1 MPEPV
6 FGVVLLNW
14 NGIADTEVALDSL
27 LAASPRPDH
36 VVVVDNG
43 SHDDSIERLQQ
54 WLTRNAAVIAA
65 GAPVGGE
72 RPREPWLTVIAE
84 AENHGFARGNN
95 IGLTQLAEST
105 QATHFLLLNNDA
117 TVAPD
122 YFARMTDAL
131 RDFPD
136 AGLLGCVIYYHPDRD
151 RIWFG
156 GGYEVPY
163 RALMLHRYEL
173 PEQQTPHPT
182 AFVTGCAMLIS
193 RPLYDARGGLA
204 ECYTPVYWEDTEYS
218 FRARNSGWRVML
230 VPAARVYHKVGATV
244 GSEKTT
250 PKVVFWQNR
259 HRGYYVRRNYKGI
272 DRVMA
277 IAYLIVTKP
286 GRSIVELL
294 RGRPRMGSAIFR
306 GFVHG
311 LIDDVA

>member
-14 NGIADTEVALDSL
+14 NGIADTEAALDSL

-95 IGLTQLAEST
+95 IGLTQLAAST
-105 QATHFLLLNNDA
+105 HATHFLLLNNDA

-131 RDFPD
+131 RDFPG
-136 AGLLGCVIYYHPDRD
+136 AGLLGCVIYHHPDRD
-151 RIWFG
+151 SIWFG

-182 AFVTGCAMLIS
+182 VFVTGCAMLIA

-286 GRSIVELL
+286 GRSLVELL